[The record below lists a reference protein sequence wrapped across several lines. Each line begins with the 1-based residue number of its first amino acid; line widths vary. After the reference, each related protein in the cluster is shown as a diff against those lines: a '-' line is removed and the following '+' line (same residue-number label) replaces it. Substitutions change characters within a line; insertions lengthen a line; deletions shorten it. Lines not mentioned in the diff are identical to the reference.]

1 MNNTREKILDGLL
14 EAFNETGYSSLS
26 IRQMAHRLNISH
38 GNLRYHFPRKE
49 DVLMTLL
56 NRMIEEIDELRKL
69 PADTD
74 NILAHMLKGIERR
87 FEVQHKYR
95 FLFLEQVVL
104 GREVPEYN
112 TYLKNLMKERTSL
125 MASQMEQLTA
135 FGLVNEAAGLE
146 LANHMFLFSMN
157 WLISMQYADV
167 PNHQSPCPY
176 FARMCFD
183 LVKPY
188 LTASGEKY
196 YDQIYS

>member
-1 MNNTREKILDGLL
+1 MSNTREKILDGLL

-26 IRQMAHRLNISH
+26 IRQMAQKLNISH
-38 GNLRYHFPRKE
+38 GNLRYHFPKKE

-56 NRMIEEIDELRKL
+56 NLMITEIDEPRKL

-74 NILAHMLKGIERR
+74 NILAHMLKGIEAR
-87 FEVQHKYR
+87 FEVQYKYR

-112 TYLKNLMKERTSL
+112 SYLKNLLTARTRL
-125 MASQMEQLTA
+125 MASQMEELAA
-135 FGLVNEAAGLE
+135 FGLLNEAAGLE

-167 PNHQSPCPY
+167 PENQRPCPY

-183 LVKPY
+183 MLKPY
-188 LTASGEKY
+188 LTPSGVKY
-196 YDQIYS
+196 YDQIEH

>member
-26 IRQMAHRLNISH
+26 IRQMAHKLGISH
-38 GNLRYHFPRKE
+38 GNLRYHFPKKE

-56 NRMIEEIDELRKL
+56 NRMIAEIDELRKL

-87 FEVQHKYR
+87 FEIQYRYR

-112 TYLKNLMKERTSL
+112 TYLKNLLKQRTRL
-125 MASQMEQLTA
+125 MASQMEELTA
-135 FGLVNEAAGLE
+135 FGLLTEAAGLE

-157 WLISMQYADV
+157 WLISMQYADI
-167 PNHQSPCPY
+167 PEDQSPCPY

-183 LVKPY
+183 LMKTY
-188 LTASGEKY
+188 LTPSGLKY
-196 YDQIYS
+196 YEQIQS